1 MRRMGGLRKYMP
13 IVAGTFIFG
22 WLAIAGIIPFAGF
35 WSKDDILAKVWVSHH
50 YALWA
55 IGAVTALLTAL
66 YMTRQVWLV
75 FYADERWNQPAMVAA
90 TAGTAHREEDSAA
103 AGEPPVLH
111 EEAPAASGAHD
122 DAHGEPHDAPWTMAV
137 PLLALAGLTLVGG
150 GIDLPFVR
158 QGWNKLDIWL
168 APVFRGAPEIPEP
181 SFSLGVTLSVIA
193 LAIATVGILI
203 GARMYGRGL
212 VDGKD
217 PEYERLGALAP
228 VLANAYYIDLG
239 LSRLVSGPVTAFA
252 SFLANVIDREV
263 IDGAVNGIAYVFR
276 DAGGGLRRIQTGLV
290 RNYALGI
297 VAGAVALVIWFATRV
312 AL

>member
-1 MRRMGGLRKYMP
+1 
-13 IVAGTFIFG
+13 
-22 WLAIAGIIPFAGF
+22 
-35 WSKDDILAKVWVSHH
+35 
-50 YALWA
+50 
-55 IGAVTALLTAL
+55 
-66 YMTRQVWLV
+66 
-75 FYADERWNQPAMVAA
+75 
-90 TAGTAHREEDSAA
+90 
-103 AGEPPVLH
+103 
-111 EEAPAASGAHD
+111 
-122 DAHGEPHDAPWTMAV
+122 V

-158 QGWNKLDIWL
+158 QGWDRLDIWL
-168 APVFRGAPEIPEP
+168 APVFRGAPEIAEP

-203 GARMYGRGL
+203 GVRMYGRGL

-263 IDGAVNGIAYVFR
+263 IDGAVNGIGNVFR

-297 VAGAVALVIWFATRV
+297 VAGTVALIIWFATRV
-312 AL
+312 TL